1 MFLTMS
7 VLIKRL
13 IPYLIIILGIF
24 LLLFMGQA
32 IAAGVCVL
40 VGVVM
45 IIEKIWPEQWDADID
60 N

>member
-1 MFLTMS
+1 MS